1 MSEAKKIEEIQL
13 LTFEVDKSIYGIDI
27 DCVKEIIKYSKINKI
42 PGENEN
48 LLGVIMPRDVLIK
61 VIDLKRQLFSKETE
75 PNENDFFIVC
85 NIKDNQYAFP
95 VTKLNEIIHVNSDE
109 IIPPN
114 KVIDKEKS
122 LLNGLVNKDNNI
134 ISILDI
140 KKAC

>member
-1 MSEAKKIEEIQL
+1 MSEAKKIDEIQL
-13 LTFEVDKSIYGIDI
+13 LTFEVDKSTYGIDI
-27 DCVKEIIKYSKINKI
+27 DYVKEIIKYSKINKI
-42 PGENEN
+42 PGENKN

-61 VIDLKRQLFSKETE
+61 VIDLKRQLFSKDTE

-85 NIKDNQYAFP
+85 NIKDTQYAFP

-109 IIPPN
+109 IIHPN

-122 LLNGLVNKDNNI
+122 LLNGLVNKNNNI